1 MSSIFDKTYC
11 LTVSFHAP
19 GPHRHADMSEII
31 TDADKKELHLSKR
44 IFDSETYQANRRVR
58 TATKAWL
65 EKRSVPSPLRNGTYL
80 IPMSLMDTVNE
91 KLDEAI
97 VEYKATAEA
106 FVTEYPSLIEQWKE
120 KLGKQFKAGD
130 YPTPNE
136 IRRRFGID
144 RMVLNFSPA
153 RPDEINQSA
162 EIEQAIVEIKIALRA
177 GLLALVNRLSSMLGE
192 QADGK
197 RKKFQSKAL
206 EAFSEWMELFPA
218 RLVVDDDKLMKLA
231 EQAKKIMAGKST
243 DDLRD
248 IEQVR
253 AQVKTGLEKVGVKL
267 EGMLKTMSGRAFGF
281 DE

>member
-11 LTVSFHAP
+11 LIVSFHAP
-19 GPHRHADMSEII
+19 GPHRHADMSEIT
-31 TDADKKELHLSKR
+31 TDADKKELSLSKR

-65 EKRSVPSPLRNGTYL
+65 EKRAVPSPLRNGTYL
-80 IPMSLMDTVNE
+80 IPVTLMDSVNE

-106 FVTEYPSLIEQWKE
+106 FVLEYPSLIEQWKE
-120 KLGKQFKAGD
+120 KLGKQFKAAD
-130 YPTPNE
+130 YPSQNK

-162 EIEQAIVEIKIALRA
+162 EIEQAIVEIKVALRA
-177 GLLALVNRLSSMLGE
+177 GLLELVNRLSSMLSE
-192 QADGK
+192 RADGK
-197 RKKFQSKAL
+197 RKGFQGKAL
-206 EAFSEWMELFPA
+206 ESFTEWMALLPA
-218 RLVVDDDKLMKLA
+218 RLVVDDAQLMKLA

-243 DDLRD
+243 DDLKN

-253 AQVKTGLEKVGVKL
+253 SQVKAGLEKVGAKL
-267 EGMLKTMSGRAFGF
+267 EGMLKTMPGRAFGF
-281 DE
+281 DD